1 MPTTHPS
8 APSVRPLRAGEVG
21 PLIEVF
27 DRLSAQSRFL
37 RFNAPLPRLTTL
49 MVEQLTAQEEGR
61 HAAFVAS
68 VDGMA
73 VGIGRWVRYAA
84 HPQRADVAVEVV
96 DAYHRRGIGRALM
109 QAVTESAA
117 LAGVEFLFFCVR
129 RDNDPRESRWQE
141 LESSP
146 TWTTRNSCG
155 SRSRSC
161 SPTCV
166 RESRPTAPFL
176 GQADWGRFGGHD
188 PPLTRLR
195 TGSVA

>member
-8 APSVRPLRAGEVG
+8 APSVRPLRAGEVE

-27 DRLSAQSRFL
+27 DGLSAQSRFL
-37 RFNAPLPRLTTL
+37 RFNALLPRLTTL

-61 HAAFVAS
+61 HEAFVAS

-129 RDNDPRESRWQE
+129 RDNDPARKPLAEAGVLTNVDDPEQLWIPVSR
-141 LESSP
+141 LL
-146 TWTTRNSCG
+146 
-155 SRSRSC
+155 
-161 SPTCV
+161 
-166 RESRPTAPFL
+166 A
-176 GQADWGRFGGHD
+176 
-188 PPLTRLR
+188 RLR
-195 TGSVA
+195 TREPADGTLTRAG